1 MKSMNLPLDPT
12 RNGAS
17 PQELIQSLPS
27 QAARQRVFQAAGISI
42 DVDDR
47 NFEAT
52 LDELSDIELRQAASQ
67 LRFAGVR
74 TVYYYRVEELRQVSP
89 DEGTGRTDNADSP
102 GAYGP
107 EVRTALR
114 DHDRIYVVCDV
125 PETGTQAQLSFS
137 EENRETTVATFKP
150 RSELLAVRAPDEE
163 TADATSRAVVSYL
176 DLTDWSRVSFLDGGI
191 RGRFEDACVD
201 GYSNLR
207 LKNTNPHDHS
217 KEIEVRSKESEAG
230 EITDVREDAVVET
243 LLRQKELELNA
254 ATGLISMTTGIYSS
268 DVETSFDPRVTIGFP
283 EGRVTFEQ
291 FVPEEILIKFDD
303 IVRQFL

>member
-1 MKSMNLPLDPT
+1 MDLPIDPIQ
-12 RNGAS
+12 NDAS
-17 PQELIQSLPS
+17 PQELIQGLPS
-27 QAARQRVFQAAGISI
+27 KAARQRVFQAAGISI
-42 DVDDR
+42 DVEDR
-47 NFEAT
+47 DFAET
-52 LDELSDIELRQAASQ
+52 LDELSDIELRQATSQ

-74 TVYYYRVEELRQVSP
+74 TVYYYRVEELRQISP
-89 DEGTGRTDNADSP
+89 DEATGRAGDADSP

-107 EVRTALR
+107 KVRTALR

-176 DLTDWSRVSFLDGGI
+176 DLMDWSRISFLDGGI

-207 LKNTNPHDHS
+207 LKNTNTQDHS
-217 KEIEVRSKESEAG
+217 KEIEIRSKEPETGDLA
-230 EITDVREDAVVET
+230 DVRKDTVVDD
-243 LLRQKELELNA
+243 LLQRNDMELNV
-254 ATGLISMTTGIYSS
+254 ATGLISVSTEIQSI
-268 DVETSFDPRVTIGFP
+268 DDERFLHPRVTVGFP
-283 EGRVTFEQ
+283 EGRITFKQ
-291 FVPEEILIKFDD
+291 FVPEQILIELDD
-303 IVRQFL
+303 VVRQSL

>member
-1 MKSMNLPLDPT
+1 MDLPIAPT
-12 RNGAS
+12 QNDAS

-42 DVDDR
+42 DVEDR
-47 NFEAT
+47 NFAET

-74 TVYYYRVEELRQVSP
+74 TVYYYRVEELRQISP
-89 DEGTGRTDNADSP
+89 DEATGRAGNADSP

-163 TADATSRAVVSYL
+163 TADATTRAVVSYL
-176 DLTDWSRVSFLDGGI
+176 DLTDWSRISFLDGGI
-191 RGRFEDACVD
+191 RGRFEDACVG
-201 GYSNLR
+201 GYSKLR

-217 KEIEVRSKESEAG
+217 TEIEVRSKESEAG
-230 EITDVREDAVVET
+230 DITDVREDAVVET
-243 LLRQKELELNA
+243 LLKQKDLELNA
-254 ATGLISMTTGIYSS
+254 ATGLIAMSTKIYSS
-268 DVETSFDPRVTIGFP
+268 DMGTSFDPRVTIGFP
-283 EGRVTFEQ
+283 EGRVKFEQ
-291 FVPEEILIKFDD
+291 FVPEEILIKLDD
-303 IVRQFL
+303 IVRQSL